1 MMRRAQDALHILYAC
16 YGWLRYGHK
25 GKGMRVIGI
34 TGTDG
39 KSSTVLMVAH
49 ILAAAGY
56 QTAYISSVTMSDG
69 IETWPNTLKMT
80 TPGKGYIHRFLASA
94 KEKGATHAVL
104 EITSEGIK
112 QHRHRFVRFEH
123 VAVTNITP
131 EHIESHGSFARY
143 VAAKR
148 SLIRLMRARLGSR
161 PAVTLNVDDPILAE
175 WVHDGVRAET
185 VSRKRGKGTIWYISR
200 EVSLTHVSFEI
211 GYGEEHM
218 HCTLAMGGPFTVRN
232 AVLALAIGRAYGVP
246 LALGCKA
253 LASLPCIPGR
263 FEVVHEHPL
272 VIIDYGH
279 TLAAWSEILPF
290 LRRYVSGTIIHVFGA
305 AGGGRDKTKRP
316 QLANLSQQYADY
328 SIVTE
333 ENPFDEDPRHI
344 ERDIIAGFSATHP
357 YVTYTVREDA
367 VLHAC
372 AIAHPEDCILLSAKG
387 SETVIAGPHGTKRPY
402 NEREF
407 VNGLLHN
414 SV

>member
-1 MMRRAQDALHILYAC
+1 M
-16 YGWLRYGHK
+16 
-25 GKGMRVIGI
+25 IGI

-39 KSSTVLMVAH
+39 KSSTVLMTAH

-56 QTAYISSVTMSDG
+56 KTAYISSVAMSDG
-69 IETWPNTLKMT
+69 VASWPNTLKMT

-112 QHRHRFVRFEH
+112 QHRHRFVRFDH
-123 VAVTNITP
+123 VAITNITP

-148 SLIRLMRARLGSR
+148 SLICLMRARLGSR
-161 PAVTLNVDDPILAE
+161 PAVTLNADDPVLAG
-175 WVHDGVRAET
+175 WIQNGVHAET
-185 VSRKRGKGTIWYISR
+185 ISRKRGKGTVWYISH
-200 EVSLTHVSFEI
+200 EASLTHACFEVECE
-211 GYGEEHM
+211 GERVR
-218 HCTLAMGGPFTVRN
+218 CTLAMGGPFVVRN
-232 AVLALAIGRAYGVP
+232 AALALAIGRAYGVP
-246 LALGCKA
+246 LALGSRA
-253 LASLPCIPGR
+253 LASLSCIPGR
-263 FEVVHEHPL
+263 FEVMHDRPW

-279 TLAAWSEILPF
+279 TLAALSELLPF
-290 LRRYVSGTIIHVFGA
+290 LRQHVNGRIIHVFGA
-305 AGGGRDKTKRP
+305 AGGGRDRTKRA
-316 QLANLSQQYADY
+316 QLAKLSQQYADY

-344 ERDIIAGFSATHP
+344 ERDIISGFSDTHP
-357 YVTYTVREDA
+357 YVTYTMREDA
-367 VLHAC
+367 VRHAC
-372 AIAHPEDCILLSAKG
+372 AIAHPEDCVLLSAKG